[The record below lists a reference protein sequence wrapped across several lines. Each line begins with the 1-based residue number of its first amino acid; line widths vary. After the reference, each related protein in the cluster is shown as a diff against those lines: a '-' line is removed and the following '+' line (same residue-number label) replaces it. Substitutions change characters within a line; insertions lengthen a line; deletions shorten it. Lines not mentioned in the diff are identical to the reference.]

1 VAKMMISLVQRM
13 ELSDYDDD
21 MERGGSQQVHFF
33 DGKATEVQKQGG
45 YLLKI
50 DFLFCYIE

>member
-1 VAKMMISLVQRM
+1 MMIPLVQRM

-33 DGKATEVQKQGG
+33 DEEGKATEVQKQGG

-50 DFLFCYIE
+50 DFLFCSIL